1 MKTLFNQSENNF
13 EILKE
18 EEMDQLKGGGTPK
31 EKDVFDPE
39 EK

>member
-1 MKTLFNQSENNF
+1 MENLFNQSTENF
-13 EILKE
+13 EILNQD
-18 EEMDQLKGGGTPK
+18 EMDQLKGGGTPK